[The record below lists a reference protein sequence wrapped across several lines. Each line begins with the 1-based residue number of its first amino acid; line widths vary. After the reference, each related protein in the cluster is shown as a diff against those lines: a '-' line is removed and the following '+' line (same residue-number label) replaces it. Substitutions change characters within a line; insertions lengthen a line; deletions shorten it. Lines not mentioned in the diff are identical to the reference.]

1 MSNDCSHLGVI
12 FGVAMAVILGFFV
25 GRSSATWNTD
35 QIRSFQVLVYEHL
48 DGNCKVDLL
57 GSRTVDYH
65 QAQVLASSK
74 LEFPDARLCPNFG
87 TYLFS
92 NSSIK
97 VLSMDG
103 SLP

>member
-1 MSNDCSHLGVI
+1 MSNNRSHLEVI
-12 FGVAMAVILGFFV
+12 FCVAMAVVLGFVV
-25 GRSSATWNTD
+25 GRSSATWDID

-65 QAQVLASSK
+65 QSQVLASSR

-87 TYLFS
+87 TYL
-92 NSSIK
+92 NK
-97 VLSMDG
+97 AVPGD
-103 SLP
+103 